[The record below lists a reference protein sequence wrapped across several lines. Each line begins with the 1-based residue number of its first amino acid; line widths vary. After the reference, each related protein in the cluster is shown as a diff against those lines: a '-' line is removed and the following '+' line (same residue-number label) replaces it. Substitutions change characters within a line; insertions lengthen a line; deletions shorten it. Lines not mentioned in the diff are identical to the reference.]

1 MKMNRNDL
9 RKIDFSL
16 LITFETIM
24 HERNLT
30 RAAEKLFVCQPSISA
45 SLNRLRQYFDDPLF
59 IRMGR
64 CMEPT
69 SRAYEIQRLL
79 APALDTMAAA
89 LSNAKEFDPLTSNAV
104 FGIGMSDDAE
114 YALLPN
120 LLCKLR
126 LEAPNISLV
135 VRRTDQFMMANQ
147 FATGEV
153 SMGVCHSRDLPAN
166 AKRRSLRDTRP
177 TVLSSRSVTNTMDL
191 DEYCN
196 RPHVIISSN
205 GEMSDN
211 IDSVLIRLGRQRN
224 VILAVS
230 QFSSLRTLLEETDM
244 VAVAPEY
251 VASTMT
257 AQSGLRQDPLP
268 LGVPNQDLSLSWN
281 STSDKDPGERWLRS
295 RFSHYLCATPISVH
309 GIPSKA
315 AA

>member
-59 IRMGR
+59 IRTGR

-69 SRAYEIQRLL
+69 SRAHEIQRLL

-104 FGIGMSDDAE
+104 FRIGMSDDVE
-114 YALLPN
+114 YALLPG

-126 LEAPNISLV
+126 LEAPHISLV

-147 FATGEV
+147 LATGEV

-166 AKRRSLRDTRP
+166 AKRRSLWDTRP
-177 TVLSSRSVTNTMDL
+177 TVLSSRSVTKTMDL

-196 RPHVIISSN
+196 RPHVIISPN

-230 QFSSLRTLLEETDM
+230 HFSSLRTLLEETDM

-251 VASTMT
+251 VASTMI

-268 LGVPNQDLSLSWN
+268 LSIPNQDLSLSWS
-281 STSDKDPGERWLRS
+281 STSDKDPGESWLRS
-295 RFSHYLCATPISVH
+295 RISHYLYATRMSVR
-309 GIPSKA
+309 GILTKA